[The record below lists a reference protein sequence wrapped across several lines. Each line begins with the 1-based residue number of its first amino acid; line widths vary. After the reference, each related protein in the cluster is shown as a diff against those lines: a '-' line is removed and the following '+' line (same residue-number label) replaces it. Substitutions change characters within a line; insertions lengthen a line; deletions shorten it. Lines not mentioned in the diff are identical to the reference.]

1 MLYAFSEATLNQ
13 QQTELFVLVNVNETA
28 TARQTIKETNIR
40 TVTPI
45 HKDKEN
51 TK

>member
-40 TVTPI
+40 TVKPI